1 MKTINRRE
9 WLKTSA
15 LLSSLMVASPVAFA
29 KEHISS
35 TPKINP
41 FTGQWLTAP
50 SLEKVKARLS
60 SNENPF
66 GPSKKAIEALQN
78 ALPDANR
85 YAFKQAEELEKM
97 IADYHGVAPE
107 NVVLGAG
114 SLELLTLMGNTFG
127 AREGAVL
134 TAFPTFEP
142 LMRVMM
148 QLNCDW
154 QQVNVNVKGETDFD
168 AIGKEA
174 NNNTRLIY
182 LVNPNNPTGT
192 QSDTAKIK
200 DFCRRMAEHVP
211 VFVDEAYNEYLDN
224 HPAHTMIS
232 LLKEGV
238 PVTIARTLSKAHGFA
253 GLRVGYLIGPVSM
266 IERMKTYRP
275 WVTTLSGPSIAA
287 AKATLLDEDILNI
300 TREKNAEARSYT
312 VENLTRIGYK
322 PFESKTNFVFFPLQ
336 ISGEDYINKMSNEG
350 IQVSAWEYDDKS
362 WGRVSIGTKEEMK
375 IFIDAMKKT
384 G

>member
-9 WLKTSA
+9 WLKSSA
-15 LLSSLMVASPVAFA
+15 LLSSLLLASPVAFA
-29 KEHISS
+29 KEQIPS
-35 TPKINP
+35 PKINP
-41 FTGQWLTAP
+41 FTGQWLRTP
-50 SLEKVKARLS
+50 SMEEVKARLS

-66 GPSKKAIEALQN
+66 GPSKKAMDALKA

-97 IADYHGVAPE
+97 IAEYHGVAPE
-107 NVVLGAG
+107 SVILGAG

-154 QQVNVNVKGETDFD
+154 QQVNVNEKGETDFD
-168 AIGKEA
+168 AIEKEA
-174 NNNTRLIY
+174 NSKTRLVY
-182 LVNPNNPTGT
+182 VVNPNNPTGT
-192 QSDTAKIK
+192 QSDTAKLK
-200 DFCRRMAEHVP
+200 DFCKRMTEHVP
-211 VFVDEAYNEYLDN
+211 VFVDEAYNEYLEDYQD
-224 HPAHTMIS
+224 HTVIN

-238 PVTIARTLSKAHGFA
+238 PVTVARTLSKAHGFA
-253 GLRVGYLIGPVSM
+253 GLRVGYLVGPVPM

-287 AKATLLDEDILNI
+287 AKATLTDEDILKT
-300 TREKNAEARSYT
+300 TREKNAESRSYT
-312 VENLTRIGYK
+312 VENLKSIGYS
-322 PFESKTNFVFFPLQ
+322 PFDSKTNFVFFPLQ
-336 ISGEDYINKMSNEG
+336 ITGEEYINKMSAEG
-350 IQVSAWEYDDKS
+350 IEVSAWEYNDKS
-362 WGRVSIGTKEEMK
+362 WGRVSIGTKDEMK
-375 IFIDAMKKT
+375 SFIEAMKKT